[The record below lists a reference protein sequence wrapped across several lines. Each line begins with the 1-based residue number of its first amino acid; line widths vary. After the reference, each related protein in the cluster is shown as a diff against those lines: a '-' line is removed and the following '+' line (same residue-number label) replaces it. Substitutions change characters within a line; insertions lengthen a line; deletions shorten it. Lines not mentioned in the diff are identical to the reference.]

1 MILFRGKPIED
12 YGDTK
17 WFYGNAVMNYED
29 NLAYIES
36 PGQGFVPVEWESV
49 SQYIGLK
56 DSSDKKQMVFAGD
69 IIVGKRPSHWH
80 GGYDNVKGVVCFSGT
95 RYGFEVNGM
104 GGGDL
109 HSIELIEVIGNIYDN
124 KDLLD
129 NEYNKLK

>member
-17 WFYGNAVMNYED
+17 WFYGNAIMNYED

-49 SQYIGLK
+49 GQYIGLK
-56 DSSDKKQMVFAGD
+56 DTSDEKKMVFAGD
-69 IIVGKRPSHWH
+69 VVVGKRQSHWH
-80 GGYDNVKGVVCFSGT
+80 GGYDNVKGVVCFSDT
-95 RYGFEVNGM
+95 NFGFEVNGV

-109 HSIELIEVIGNIYDN
+109 HSIESIEVIGNIYDN

-129 NEYNKLK
+129 NEYNK

>member
-12 YGDTK
+12 YGDIK

-36 PGQGFVPVEWESV
+36 PGQGFVPVEFESV
-49 SQYIGLK
+49 GQYIGLK
-56 DSSDKKQMVFAGD
+56 DSSDEKQMVFAGD
-69 IIVGKRPSHWH
+69 IVVGKRQSHWH
-80 GGYDNVKGVVCFSGT
+80 AGYDNVKGVVCFSDT
-95 RYGFEVNGM
+95 NFGFAVNGE

-109 HSIELIEVIGNIYDN
+109 HSIESIEVIGNIYDN

-129 NEYNKLK
+129 NEYNK